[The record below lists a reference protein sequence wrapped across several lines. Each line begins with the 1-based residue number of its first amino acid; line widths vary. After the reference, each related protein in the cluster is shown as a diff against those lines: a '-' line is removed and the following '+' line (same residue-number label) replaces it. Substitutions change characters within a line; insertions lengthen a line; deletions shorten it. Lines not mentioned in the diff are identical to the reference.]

1 MPILGDYY
9 LKKWLGG
16 QVHKV
21 RIIPTL
27 LTDGHTLVKGEG
39 FNSWRSVGSV
49 AAAARLFAMRD
60 VDELMLLDVA
70 ATKQGRLISEAVI
83 EDFASVLRVPFSVGG
98 GINSIEGVRTYLR
111 AGAEKVV
118 LGSAAITNPRLVAE
132 VADQFGSQAVI
143 VAIDVLSLSGGTI
156 AIHSGQTRLE
166 LDLEKTVLDLQNMGV
181 GEIMIQSVSHD
192 GKMSGMNNGAI
203 KITSDAVGVPVIA
216 SSGAGNYEDFLTAIN
231 NGASAVAAGAIFQFS
246 EVTPRSVR
254 TYLQAQGI
262 AVRAQ

>member
-1 MPILGDYY
+1 M
-9 LKKWLGG
+9 
-16 QVHKV
+16 HKV

-70 ATKQGRLISEAVI
+70 ATRQGRLISEAVI

-98 GINSIEGVRTYLR
+98 GVNSIEGVRSYLR

-118 LGSAAITNPRLVAE
+118 LGTAALKNPSLIEESAS
-132 VADQFGSQAVI
+132 QFGSQAIIAAVDVI
-143 VAIDVLSLSGGTI
+143 SLGDGTL
-156 AIHSGQTRLE
+156 AIHSGQTPVK
-166 LDLEKTVLDLQNMGV
+166 LDLIKTVIDFEKRGI
-181 GEIMIQSVSHD
+181 GEILVQSVAHD
-192 GKMSGMNNGAI
+192 GKMEGMNFEAI
-203 KITSDAVGVPVIA
+203 KLAASAVGVPVIA
-216 SSGAGNYEDFLTAIN
+216 SSGAGSHEDFLTAIKS
-231 NGASAVAAGAIFQFS
+231 GASAVAAGAIFQFS

-254 TYLQAQGI
+254 TYLHSQGI
-262 AVRAQ
+262 AVRTQ